1 MSDVMISS
9 ATKVR
14 ATLGAERFLRSI
26 GYTGPIWVSYEDSTA
41 AVVINMTDTVLG
53 TGGFAAGD
61 SFVSLNNLSGSNFGD
76 QVIGN
81 SLNNLILG
89 LDGNDTLLGQVGD
102 DTLEGG
108 NNNDILLGGTGADV
122 IDGGAGFDIAAYWNA
137 TTAITLDMADMT
149 VNTGEAAGDSFV
161 SIEQINATA
170 FADSVSGDG
179 AANSIYGGNGN
190 DTLVGRAGNDLLS
203 GDAGDDSLL
212 GGEDADTLQGG
223 AGNDLIDGGAGIDMA
238 IYWNATAAITLD
250 MLTPSLGTG
259 EAAGDVLISIEQVFG
274 TNFNDQISGTAAAE
288 RLGGID
294 GDDTLNGR
302 EGNDTLDGG
311 VGNDSLIGGDGQ
323 DQLLGGANNDTLRGN
338 DAADQLLG
346 DAGDDSLVGGDG
358 NDTLLG
364 GLGADIIDGGAGHD
378 IAAYWNATA
387 AVQIDLAT
395 PGLNTGEA
403 VGDTFVS
410 IDQIVGT
417 AFNDTIS
424 GASAADSL
432 SGGVGNDIIE
442 GRDGN
447 DTLLGEA
454 GGDTLRGGNG
464 ADSLLGGIGA
474 DSLDGGAGDDYVL
487 YWNTADS
494 ISIALDNSSA
504 ATGGEATGDVFTGIE
519 GVYASLGNDT
529 VLGSNVRNL
538 LFGLAGNDILR
549 GLGGDDL
556 LNGAEG
562 NDVLDGGAGTDSATF
577 NGNRTNFTVERGT
590 FEGKAALIVTG
601 TAASAPMGVDTVLGA
616 ERLSFSDGLF
626 FLSATAAADNT
637 LAVTPVLGNDASG
650 NVTGNDVGA
659 TMTLDAGAP
668 LAPTVISVEGQTSQ
682 AFTSGGGL
690 TQLSVSGTYGTLVMQ
705 ADGAWTY
712 EIDTAGAA
720 YLSLAA
726 GAAANDVFNYT
737 ITPGDTAFADM
748 ATITATATLT
758 IQVLGG
764 NRPPALDLDVNAPG
778 KDFTT
783 AASSGAS
790 GVRVSGNPAGNS
802 AAWTGDSAT
811 AGFAATSNT
820 ALTDPDVPPNAPAN
834 YKSVSIVLTAA
845 SGALN
850 AGEALTLSASVL
862 TTLDVL
868 GTPYSLTATT
878 IDVDAG
884 SNSDFFMTSS
894 LVQSIIK
901 GVTYANPET
910 SFDLNANGRIVSVTV
925 TDRLGGFDSATA
937 TIMTR
942 ASVTATG
949 TQTNFVGTALSDSIT
964 GNALANELNGAAG
977 NDVLSGAAGNDLL
990 TGGLGNDTLLG
1001 GNDSDTLQGDAGT
1014 NSLDGGADADT
1025 AGYAGLRSAFTVTA
1039 GTLDGNG
1046 MATSWA
1052 SVTGAGI
1059 SDTLTSIEKLR
1070 FDDVVLDVSAP
1081 VQLFNGTTLLGTFST
1096 IQAAV
1101 NAAVCGN
1108 IVKITGT
1115 TLTEDVVVNG
1125 KAITIDGSGKTGPG
1139 ATTLIGSIT
1148 FTGTL
1153 AAGQV
1158 ITVQDMA
1165 INASGKGWGIN
1176 VGMAGADFTTGLVV
1190 DNVAVSGAINNGLAY
1205 TRTGNGTSN
1214 PMLTDT
1220 IGSITVSNSDFTDN
1234 GVGGPLGSMNLSF
1247 YGYNRDV
1254 TLTNV
1259 TLSGAPGSL
1268 KAMQLRGTESAGPVY
1283 AAGGSVSFNDVTV
1296 NG

>member
-9 ATKVR
+9 ATTVR
-14 ATLGAERFLRSI
+14 AMLGAERFLRSI

-76 QVIGN
+76 LLVGN

-89 LDGNDTLLGQVGD
+89 LDGNDTLQGRVGD
-102 DTLEGG
+102 DTLQGG
-108 NNNDILLGGTGADV
+108 NNNDILEGGAGADV
-122 IDGGAGFDIAAYWNA
+122 IDGGAGFDLAVYWNS
-137 TTAITLDMADMT
+137 TAAIRLDMADMA
-149 VNTGEAAGDSFV
+149 VNTGDAAGDSFV
-161 SIEQINATA
+161 SIEQINGTA
-170 FADSVSGDG
+170 FADSISGDG
-179 AANSIYGGNGN
+179 AANSIYGGDGN
-190 DTLVGRAGNDLLS
+190 DTLVGRAGSDLLS

-212 GGEDADTLQGG
+212 GGDDADTLQGSMG
-223 AGNDLIDGGAGIDMA
+223 ADVIDGGAGIDSA
-238 IYWNATAAITLD
+238 IYWNATVAITLD
-250 MLTPSLGTG
+250 MLNPSLGAG
-259 EAAGDVLISIEQVFG
+259 EAAGDVLIAIEHVFG
-274 TNFNDQISGTAAAE
+274 SNFNDQMSGTAAAE
-288 RLGGID
+288 RLVGIG
-294 GDDTLNGR
+294 GDDTLIGR
-302 EGNDTLDGG
+302 EGDDTLDGG

-323 DQLLGGANNDTLRGN
+323 DQLVGDVGNDTLQGGN
-338 DAADQLLG
+338 
-346 DAGDDSLVGGDG
+346 S
-358 NDTLLG
+358 NDILLG
-364 GLGADIIDGGAGHD
+364 GLGADVIEGGAGFD
-378 IAAYWNATA
+378 VAAYWNATA

-395 PGLNTGEA
+395 PGLNSGEA
-403 VGDTFVS
+403 VGDTLVS
-410 IDQIVGT
+410 IEQIVGT

-454 GGDTLRGGNG
+454 GDDTLRGGNG

-474 DSLDGGAGDDYVL
+474 DSMDGGAGDDYVL
-487 YWNTADS
+487 YWNTANS

-519 GVYASLGNDT
+519 GVYASQGHDT
-529 VLGSNVRNL
+529 VLGSDVRNF
-538 LFGLAGNDILR
+538 LFGYAGNDILR
-549 GLGGDDL
+549 GLGGNDL

-562 NDVLDGGAGTDSATF
+562 NDVLDGGTGTDSATF
-577 NGNRTNFTVERGT
+577 NGNRTNFTIERGT

-626 FLSATAAADNT
+626 FLSATAAADST

-659 TMTLDAGAP
+659 TLTLDAGVP
-668 LAPTVISVEGQTSQ
+668 LAPTVVSVEGQTSQ

-712 EIDTAGAA
+712 EINTAGAA

-764 NRPPALDLDVNAPG
+764 NRPPALDLDVNAAG

-811 AGFAATSNT
+811 AGFAAASNT

-862 TTLDVL
+862 TTLNVL

-942 ASVTATG
+942 ANVTATG

-1001 GNDSDTLQGDAGT
+1001 DNGSDTLQGDAGT

-1101 NAAVCGN
+1101 NAAVSGN

-1125 KAITIDGSGKTGPG
+1125 KAITIDGSGKTGLG
-1139 ATTLIGSIT
+1139 ATTLNGSIT

-1158 ITVQDMA
+1158 ITVKDMA
-1165 INASGKGWGIN
+1165 IDATGKGWGIN
-1176 VGMAGADFTTGLVV
+1176 VGTAGADFSTGLVV
-1190 DNVAVSGAINNGLAY
+1190 DRGGSG
-1205 TRTGNGTSN
+1205 
-1214 PMLTDT
+1214 
-1220 IGSITVSNSDFTDN
+1220 NSDS
-1234 GVGGPLGSMNLSF
+1234 PM
-1247 YGYNRDV
+1247 
-1254 TLTNV
+1254 
-1259 TLSGAPGSL
+1259 SGFLA
-1268 KAMQLRGTESAGPVY
+1268 
-1283 AAGGSVSFNDVTV
+1283 
-1296 NG
+1296 